1 MPIHRIAKR
10 VYSKYKTSR
19 IGKDNRHGKVSNK
32 FIEINLEET
41 SNLLENFD
49 GVCPHCNGVV
59 DLSIPRGVSS
69 LSSDR
74 IKSGLE
80 SYRSDNIRFCH
91 LSCNVYE
98 RGVRNKTSITNE
110 DYKKRLTDYWGCDY
124 IDPLSTIGITLLK
137 RNRLYLL
144 GTKDYQLNLEYLA
157 KVVKLTDKKTK
168 QKTKNKTQNK
178 MNTFEIF
185 PITSDDGLPGFR
197 IAGEGVCGI
206 VSELFNRSRG
216 ITATPESM
224 SHSSRVTKQKK
235 EGTFVSQ
242 VILYF
247 LTHKREGDKFDNL
260 SFAREFHKKTDI
272 SVEFPSVLR
281 RSMYAALNGIGSWK
295 RDGLAEVEVVNKGGE
310 FMIVKLVDLRPLEI
324 ESK

>member
-1 MPIHRIAKR
+1 
-10 VYSKYKTSR
+10 
-19 IGKDNRHGKVSNK
+19 
-32 FIEINLEET
+32 
-41 SNLLENFD
+41 
-49 GVCPHCNGVV
+49 
-59 DLSIPRGVSS
+59 
-69 LSSDR
+69 
-74 IKSGLE
+74 
-80 SYRSDNIRFCH
+80 
-91 LSCNVYE
+91 
-98 RGVRNKTSITNE
+98 
-110 DYKKRLTDYWGCDY
+110 
-124 IDPLSTIGITLLK
+124 
-137 RNRLYLL
+137 
-144 GTKDYQLNLEYLA
+144 
-157 KVVKLTDKKTK
+157 
-168 QKTKNKTQNK
+168 

-206 VSELFNRSRG
+206 VSDLFNRSRG
-216 ITATPESM
+216 ITATPNSG
-224 SHSSRVTKQKK
+224 SHSSRMKKQKK

-272 SVEFPSVLR
+272 SVAFPSVLC

-295 RDGLAEVEVVNKGGE
+295 RDGFAEVEVVNKGGE